1 MDVRGRDEFARGHL
15 EGAVNIPVD
24 ELEWSLHLLPAGRR
38 IIVYCAY
45 GGHSMMAARY
55 LDSRGYPVTNAN
67 GGLSYYRGTHLVR

>member
-1 MDVRGRDEFARGHL
+1 M
-15 EGAVNIPVD
+15 
-24 ELEWSLHLLPAGRR
+24 LPAGRR